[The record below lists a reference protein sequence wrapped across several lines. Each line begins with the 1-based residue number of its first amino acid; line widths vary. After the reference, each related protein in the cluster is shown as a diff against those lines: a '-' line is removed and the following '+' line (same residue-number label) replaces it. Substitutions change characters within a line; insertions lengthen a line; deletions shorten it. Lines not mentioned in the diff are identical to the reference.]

1 MASTR
6 PISEI
11 LAVKDYTELTHDEIS
26 QLIDYRCEQAIK
38 RAVAEDRENGRKS
51 ANAERRKALEDT
63 LAALKAVKYEPPVIK
78 EVRYG

>member
-26 QLIDYRCEQAIK
+26 QLIDYRCEQAIT

-51 ANAERRKALEDT
+51 ANAERRKALEDA